1 MTPSNAQ
8 QEAADRQLMVEEI
21 DAMLASAPGSR
32 GVARLSPR
40 VRAAMTEVPRHEFV
54 PPEYGSSA
62 YRNTPLPIGHG
73 QTISQPLIVALM
85 TELLQL
91 EKTDKVLEVGTGSG
105 YQAAILSV
113 LAGEVYTIEIVP
125 ELGKMARANQE
136 RILIASR
143 ARFGF
148 APLPL
153 AQRLGNNRG
162 NGSAPAILERR
173 RGC

>member
-1 MTPSNAQ
+1 VRYILSFGVFAILASAVLMTPSNAQ
-8 QEAADRQLMVEEI
+8 QEAADRERMVEEI

-40 VRAAMTEVPRHEFV
+40 VRAAMTEVPRREFV

-91 EKTDKVLEVGTGSG
+91 EKTDKVLEVGTGWDIRRRS
-105 YQAAILSV
+105 YPCS
-113 LAGEVYTIEIVP
+113 P
-125 ELGKMARANQE
+125 
-136 RILIASR
+136 
-143 ARFGF
+143 ARFTRS
-148 APLPL
+148 
-153 AQRLGNNRG
+153 RLYQSSARWPVPAVISHLLVAKGV
-162 NGSAPAILERR
+162 GSGQPKKRQ
-173 RGC
+173 